1 MGSMSKEAEA
11 GSDGVQVV
19 FKALTGE
26 SLTEIRVK
34 TSWTVGHIAGM
45 LAERVPLPARK
56 TYQLVYGV
64 EPLPSS
70 DALSLHAAGESIEL
84 TACAESD
91 DSSDESGG
99 KAEASGKAQK
109 DTKAKSKKSKKKD
122 KKGKKK
128 KDKSSRKTKGKSSSS
143 ASDGPSKKKSKK
155 NEKNEN
161 THEAADGSQKSE
173 WIADRLDVLRQ
184 IRPPLPLELCLVR
197 AQKEWAEKVEAA
209 AEEKAQEEED
219 KLPDMV
225 REAMQLAEEE
235 AKAAGKSE
243 DEVKVEI
250 DKARHFALIVAK
262 NNGLCKEDPDDDD
275 PSKVPLYF
283 QKRHGLERA
292 MNALEKQGLDRGTI
306 AEALKAKKKT

>member
-1 MGSMSKEAEA
+1 MGSASKEADA

-19 FKALTGE
+19 FKSLTGE

-64 EPLPSS
+64 EPLSAS
-70 DALSLHAAGESIEL
+70 DALSLHAAGDSIEL
-84 TACAESD
+84 IACAESD

-99 KAEASGKAQK
+99 KAEASGKAKK

-122 KKGKKK
+122 KKSKK
-128 KDKSSRKTKGKSSSS
+128 KDKKSSKKKGKSSSS

-155 NEKNEN
+155 QEKNQN
-161 THEAADGSQKSE
+161 ANEAADGSQKSE
-173 WIADRLDVLRQ
+173 WIAERLDELRAV
-184 IRPPLPLELCLVR
+184 RPPLPLELCLVR

-209 AEEKAQEEED
+209 AAEKAQAEED

-225 REAMQLAEEE
+225 REAMQLAGEE
-235 AKAAGKSE
+235 AKKAGKSE

-250 DKARHFALIVAK
+250 DKARHFSLIVAK
-262 NNGLCKEDPDDDD
+262 QNGLCKDDPDDED

-283 QKRHGLERA
+283 QKRQGLEKA
-292 MNALEKQGLDRGTI
+292 MNALERQGLDRTTI
-306 AEALKAKKKT
+306 AEALKSKKKA

>member
-1 MGSMSKEAEA
+1 MGSASKEADA

-19 FKALTGE
+19 FKSLTGE

-64 EPLPSS
+64 EPLSAS
-70 DALSLHAAGESIEL
+70 DALSLHAAGDSIEL
-84 TACAESD
+84 IACAESD

-99 KAEASGKAQK
+99 KAEASGKAKK

-122 KKGKKK
+122 KKSKK
-128 KDKSSRKTKGKSSSS
+128 KDKKSSKKKGKSSSS

-155 NEKNEN
+155 QEKNQN
-161 THEAADGSQKSE
+161 ANEAADGSQKSE
-173 WIADRLDVLRQ
+173 WIAERLDELRAV
-184 IRPPLPLELCLVR
+184 RPPLPLELCLVR

-209 AEEKAQEEED
+209 AAEKAQAEED

-225 REAMQLAEEE
+225 REAMQLAGEE
-235 AKAAGKSE
+235 ATKAGKSE

-250 DKARHFALIVAK
+250 DKARHFSLIVAK
-262 NNGLCKEDPDDDD
+262 QNGLCKDDPDDED

-283 QKRHGLERA
+283 QKRQGLEKA
-292 MNALEKQGLDRGTI
+292 MNALERQGLDRTTI
-306 AEALKAKKKT
+306 AEALKSKKKA